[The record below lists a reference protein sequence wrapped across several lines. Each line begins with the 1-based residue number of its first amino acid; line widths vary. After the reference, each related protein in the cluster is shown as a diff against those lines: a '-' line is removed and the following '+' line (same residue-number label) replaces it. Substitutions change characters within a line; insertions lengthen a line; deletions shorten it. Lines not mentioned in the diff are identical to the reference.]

1 MFIRIFVIMNLI
13 DQNIDKLIQL
23 CLKYKVREL
32 YIFGSILTDK
42 FNDLSDIDLLVQ
54 FGQVDILDYFDN
66 YMEFKENLEVLLN
79 RPVDLVENQ
88 SIRNPVFRKIV
99 DRDKKLIY
107 ERKSA

>member
-1 MFIRIFVIMNLI
+1 MNLI

-32 YIFGSILTDK
+32 YIFGSILTEK
-42 FNDLSDIDLLVQ
+42 FNDSSDIDLLVQ

-66 YMEFKENLEVLLN
+66 YMDFKENLEVLLN
-79 RPVDLVENQ
+79 RPVDLIENQ